1 MISLYSSPKSDL
13 EDEDSPMVLLIT
25 SCERLSLAFNSM
37 YSENSLA
44 IACANVVFPIPGGP
58 TKSMGCCGL
67 PFFQFS
73 TQDSI
78 IFFSLLLPNISFRVF
93 GRYLSVHNIRIPYY
107 KNFVKRASSCILG
120 FDPSLILKSQLA
132 IASIISI

>member
-1 MISLYSSPKSDL
+1 MINLYSSPNSDFD
-13 EDEDSPMVLLIT
+13 DEDSPMVFLIM
-25 SCERLSLAFNSM
+25 SWERLSLAFSSI
-37 YSENSLA
+37 YSENSPA
-44 IACANVVFPIPGGP
+44 IAWANVVFPIPGGP
-58 TKSMGCCGL
+58 TKSRGCWASQ
-67 PFFQFS
+67 FFQFS

-78 IFFSLLLPNISFRVF
+78 IFSLYYYLISLLGFLAGI
-93 GRYLSVHNIRIPYY
+93 YLSIAFEYLY